1 MEGNMLAGVAVLG
14 NRPICDDDVMLQMIF
29 LHVSQNHRRKGI
41 AHKLVEEIVKV
52 AKERGAERLYISA
65 TPSDSAIG
73 FYISM
78 GCKLA
83 PKVDKEL
90 YAKEPEDI
98 HFVFD
103 L

>member
-1 MEGNMLAGVAVLG
+1 
-14 NRPICDDDVMLQMIF
+14 MLQMIF
-29 LHVSQNHRRKGI
+29 LHVSQNNRRKGT
-41 AHKLVEEIVKV
+41 ARKLVEEIVKV

-65 TPSDSAIG
+65 TPSDLAIG
-73 FYISM
+73 FYIGL

-98 HFVFD
+98 HLVLD